1 VADKKADKDPK
12 SATAKPGFD
21 PKPVQLGGDSLVDRL
36 TPHIKKIAIGLV
48 IVTAVLAV
56 FFTIKHFQ
64 TAKEERNTA
73 KLQEVLSV
81 ADHEVRP
88 AGEPADPKSKD
99 VTFAD
104 NKERAEAV
112 LDALAKSGT
121 DTAGSVYRASM
132 LVQAGKLDD
141 AINEYKKSQGKTGIE
156 GVLAREGLGIALEM
170 KAEAATDATA
180 RQKGLD
186 DALAEFKAMQMDP
199 NGPRYAFALYHQGR
213 ILGIMG
219 KLDEA
224 KATLEKAKDAGK
236 GTEVVELADQRIAS
250 LGG

>member
-1 VADKKADKDPK
+1 MADKKSDKDPK

-21 PKPVQLGGDSLVDRL
+21 PKPVQLGGEGLLDRL
-36 TPHIKKIAIGLV
+36 LPHVKKIAVGIV

-64 TAKEERNTA
+64 DAKKERQTTA
-73 KLQEVLSV
+73 LQNVLAV
-81 ADHEVRP
+81 ADTPVRP

-99 VTFAD
+99 VTFGD
-104 NKERAEAV
+104 NKERADAV

-121 DTAGSVYRASM
+121 DAAGPAYRAS
-132 LVQAGKLDD
+132 LLIQAGKLDD
-141 AINEYKKSQGKTGIE
+141 AIGEYKKGQSRPGIE
-156 GVLAREGLGIALEM
+156 GVLAREGLGVALEM
-170 KAEAATDATA
+170 KAESEKDPAA
-180 RQKGLD
+180 RQKGLE
-186 DALAEFKAMQMDP
+186 DALAEFKAMQPDAT
-199 NGPRYAFALYHQGR
+199 GPRYAFALYHQGR
-213 ILGIMG
+213 ILGILG
-219 KLDEA
+219 KKDEA